1 MRPGSRVRIKS
12 NGIVAK
18 VMQIGGHGLL
28 QLSSDEFSFFDRT
41 IFRPQEVE
49 EMGEVKIYE

>member
-1 MRPGSRVRIKS
+1 MKPGSKVRIKS

-18 VMQIGGHGLL
+18 VMQVGRHGLL
-28 QLSSDEFSFFDRT
+28 QLSSNEFSFFDRT

-49 EMGEVKIYE
+49 EMGEVKI